1 MQCPVCNQENPPGA
15 RFCLA
20 CGSTLEPE
28 APPQEERRI
37 VSIIFVDLVGSTAQ
51 AEVLDPEDVRALL
64 TPYHQLVRREIES
77 FGGVV
82 EKFIGDAIMGVFG
95 APVAYGDDAERA
107 VRAAFVVRDSVCA
120 MPGSNLQIR
129 IAVNTGEAVVAL
141 NARPALGESMVAGDV
156 VNTASRLQSQAP
168 VNGIVVGEMTYLG
181 TRDVIGY
188 EATEAIVAKGKA
200 APVKA
205 WLAAQPLTPA
215 GQRATR
221 DLRMVGRV
229 PELRLFAAILDRVL
243 AERHPH
249 LVSMFGAA
257 GVGKSTVART
267 SLDRRRAGRR
277 RRLRPLTAVSR
288 EQCLRPALATRDGHL
303 RDLRERHRRTW

>member
-1 MQCPVCNQENPPGA
+1 MVARQRPERLVAELLQELRRPLDVRERERDRAGVEGA
-15 RFCLA
+15 HARNRTRLATDPNVRFEARCA
-20 CGSTLEPE
+20 VPSATRRTRPAHGSAWRAGSRSRPK

-51 AEVLDPEDVRALL
+51 AEMLDPEDVRAML
-64 TPYHQLVRREIES
+64 TPYHELVRREIES

-95 APVAYGDDAERA
+95 APIAYGDDAERA

-129 IAVNTGEAVVAL
+129 IAVNTGEAVVSL

-181 TRDVIGY
+181 TRDVIG
-188 EATEAIVAKGKA
+188 V
-200 APVKA
+200 
-205 WLAAQPLTPA
+205 
-215 GQRATR
+215 
-221 DLRMVGRV
+221 
-229 PELRLFAAILDRVL
+229 
-243 AERHPH
+243 
-249 LVSMFGAA
+249 
-257 GVGKSTVART
+257 
-267 SLDRRRAGRR
+267 RR
-277 RRLRPLTAVSR
+277 RRSR
-288 EQCLRPALATRDGHL
+288 SWRRARRRRSRRGW
-303 RDLRERHRRTW
+303 RRTR

>member
-1 MQCPVCNQENPPGA
+1 MRCPVCNQENPAGA

-20 CGSTLEPE
+20 CGVALRPE

-51 AEVLDPEDVRALL
+51 AELLDPEDVRALL

-95 APVAYGDDAERA
+95 APIAYGDDAERA
-107 VRAAFVVRDSVCA
+107 VRAAFVVRDSVCG

-129 IAVNTGEAVVAL
+129 IAVNTGEAVVSL

-168 VNGIVVGEMTYLG
+168 VNGIVVGEMTYRG

-188 EATEAIVAKGKA
+188 EVDGADRGQGQGGAGQGLGGDARADARRASARHATTASSGVCPSFGCSTRSGTACSSSDCRTSSRSSARPASASRPWSPASRSPPANA
-200 APVKA
+200 APA
-205 WLAAQPLTPA
+205 
-215 GQRATR
+215 
-221 DLRMVGRV
+221 
-229 PELRLFAAILDRVL
+229 
-243 AERHPH
+243 
-249 LVSMFGAA
+249 S
-257 GVGKSTVART
+257 S
-267 SLDRRRAGRR
+267 RAGRCR
-277 RRLRPLTAVSR
+277 IARAASTARSR
-288 EQCLRPALATRDGHL
+288 GT
-303 RDLRERHRRTW
+303 

>member
-1 MQCPVCNQENPPGA
+1 MTASRARGNEKKNASPCVSISLPPAAPNVSRTILRWSPRQRAERLVAELLQELRRPLDVRERERDRAGVKTRSWRNRTRLGADPNVPLGRCACPVCNQENPPGA

-20 CGSTLEPE
+20 CGVALEPE

-107 VRAAFVVRDSVCA
+107 VRAAFVVRDSVCG

-141 NARPALGESMVAGDV
+141 NARPAFGESMVGLQ
-156 VNTASRLQSQAP
+156 RLRVDAVDGWPHDEESQ
-168 VNGIVVGEMTYLG
+168 E
-181 TRDVIGY
+181 
-188 EATEAIVAKGKA
+188 E
-200 APVKA
+200 
-205 WLAAQPLTPA
+205 
-215 GQRATR
+215 
-221 DLRMVGRV
+221 
-229 PELRLFAAILDRVL
+229 
-243 AERHPH
+243 
-249 LVSMFGAA
+249 
-257 GVGKSTVART
+257 
-267 SLDRRRAGRR
+267 RAGRR
-277 RRLRPLTAVSR
+277 
-288 EQCLRPALATRDGHL
+288 
-303 RDLRERHRRTW
+303 

>member
-1 MQCPVCNQENPPGA
+1 MRCPVCNQENPPGA

-20 CGSTLEPE
+20 CGVALEPE

-129 IAVNTGEAVVAL
+129 IAVNTGEAVVSL
-141 NARPALGESMVAGDV
+141 NARPAFGESMVAGDV

-188 EATEAIVAKGKA
+188 EATEPIVAKGKA

-205 WLAAQPLTPA
+205 WLATTPLTPA

-221 DLRMVGRV
+221 DLPHGR
-229 PELRLFAAILDRVL
+229 PR
-243 AERHPH
+243 
-249 LVSMFGAA
+249 
-257 GVGKSTVART
+257 ART
-267 SLDRRRAGRR
+267 EAVRRDLGSRTRRAGRR
-277 RRLRPLTAVSR
+277 IWSR
-288 EQCLRPALATRDGHL
+288 CSARPASASRPSSRTSLRSPPSVAPGSSSAGRCRIARAASTARSRD
-303 RDLRERHRRTW
+303 T